1 ESVKMASLIPE
12 NGVVFDYSSQAPS
25 PCKDFC
31 QILITKK
38 EVIFRLWKISPRVEG
53 KFPPTEIRGPYE
65 DFEYDER
72 LQSEIHRVF
81 GKGMVEYVHG
91 ITQGRLDYLPR
102 LENDIALRI
111 IRFLE
116 LEDIAH
122 LAQVSKHFR
131 DLCSSNE
138 LWEKIYID
146 SSETPVTDE
155 LRDLAEKEGWK
166 KLFFTNKL
174 QLQVQ
179 LRRQARKRKLSE
191 KGEGLVP
198 EEAFMTENTDE

>member
-1 ESVKMASLIPE
+1 MASLIPE

-38 EVIFRLWKISPRVEG
+38 EMILRIWKITRLSEINLSP
-53 KFPPTEIRGPYE
+53 PPPAQYTCTFE
-65 DFEYDER
+65 DFDYDEKM
-72 LQSEIHRVF
+72 QSEIHRVF